1 WVAVWNKLQRNV
13 QVDLCARRHFTG
25 ARSFASLKL
34 ALNQPEILSSMA
46 VSPGWQHARARLFVP
61 APHLF
66 QLVGGDVVEVAPAVL
81 ILLVEPV
88 VARFA
93 LILGACDK
101 RDHPYYQREQDT
113 RQRDPQESPD
123 LIRYKI
129 FPSRAPG

>member
-1 WVAVWNKLQRNV
+1 
-13 QVDLCARRHFTG
+13 
-25 ARSFASLKL
+25 
-34 ALNQPEILSSMA
+34 MA

-101 RDHPYYQREQDT
+101 RDHPYHQREQDT

-123 LIRYKI
+123 LIRHKI
-129 FPSRAPG
+129 FPSRAPGVRGVSSLSARNPEHALALVYFEPGRGGLKSA